1 MQAILAMKGGT
12 IGQPSQSWMPPM
24 MHPMMSAP
32 MSTPSQMPA
41 QSPMP
46 AQMMPVPRPIGR
58 PQTGSDEA
66 KELMARVRAAQV
78 RKYITKEKN
87 EDEWPERKKTRIDD
101 SDARA
106 ALSARRNSKAKSK
119 K

>member
-12 IGQPSQSWMPPM
+12 IGQPSQSWMPQM

-41 QSPMP
+41 QSQMPAPMP
-46 AQMMPVPRPIGR
+46 TPRPIGR
-58 PQTGSDEA
+58 PPKGSDEA

-78 RKYITKEKN
+78 KKYISKEKS
-87 EDEWPERKKTRIDD
+87 EEEWPERKKTRVDD
-101 SDARA
+101 KDARA